1 MFRSIGVVVF
11 LVSLF
16 VAASAQAQE
25 VDPSRFES
33 EINSFITWD
42 RKSSFPEEAML
53 FVGSSSIRFWAT
65 AEAFPGMAII
75 NRGFGGSHVSDV
87 NFYFASV
94 VKPYEPSSLFLY
106 AGDNDIADGKS
117 AERVLADFKSFV
129 AMVEADSADTHV
141 HYLSIKPSRDR
152 WEYWPEMSRANQMIR
167 DWSNQKANVTYVDM
181 ASVLL
186 RKDGETKDVYIE
198 DGLHLNELGYE
209 LWAEAISPYLD

>member
-186 RKDGETKDVYIE
+186 RKDGEPKDVYIE

>member
-1 MFRSIGVVVF
+1 MFRNIGVVVF
-11 LVSLF
+11 LVFLF
-16 VAASAQAQE
+16 VAASAQVQE

-42 RKSSFPEEAML
+42 RKSSFPEDAML

-87 NFYFASV
+87 IFYFASV
-94 VKPYEPSSLFLY
+94 VKPYQPSSLFLY

-129 AMVEADSADTHV
+129 AMVETDSADTHV
-141 HYLSIKPSRDR
+141 HYLSIKPSKDR
-152 WEYWPEMSRANQMIR
+152 WEYWPEMSRANQMVR

-186 RKDGETKDVYIE
+186 GKDGEPKDVFIE
-198 DGLHLNELGYE
+198 DGLHLN
-209 LWAEAISPYLD
+209 